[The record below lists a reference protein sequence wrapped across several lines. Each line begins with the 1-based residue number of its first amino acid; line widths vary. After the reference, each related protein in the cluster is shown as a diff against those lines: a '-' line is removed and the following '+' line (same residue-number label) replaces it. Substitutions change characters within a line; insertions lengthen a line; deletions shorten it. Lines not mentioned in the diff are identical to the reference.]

1 MNGATRCE
9 LGREPYCNMYMK
21 TISTGLLDSNCYIIG
36 DKNSA
41 VVIDAGA
48 DHAEV
53 LQILESQHLS
63 LEYIVLT
70 HAHIDH
76 VLNAGK
82 LRDAAGARVVIHED
96 DAPLLGDPVLNCSAL
111 FGLNK
116 VFGPAD
122 ILVKDGDS
130 INVGGI
136 NLQFIHT
143 PGHTPGS
150 ICVLA
155 GNELFS
161 GDTLFRLGVGRTDLG
176 AGSVQKLEAS
186 LGRLMELDDSII
198 VYPGHG
204 PATNIGYERRNN
216 PLAGDY

>member
-1 MNGATRCE
+1 
-9 LGREPYCNMYMK
+9 MYME
-21 TISTGLLDSNCYIIG
+21 TISAGLLDSNCYIIE
-36 DKNSA
+36 DESSA

-48 DHAEV
+48 DHRDI
-53 LQILESQHLS
+53 LQILISQHLT

-82 LRDAAGARVVIHED
+82 LRDATGAKLVIHED
-96 DAPLLGDPVLNCSAL
+96 DALLLGDPLMNCSAL
-111 FGLNK
+111 FGLTK

-122 ILVKDGDS
+122 IFVKDRDS

-136 NLQFIHT
+136 NLEFIHT

-150 ICVLA
+150 MCILA
-155 GNELFS
+155 GRRLFS
-161 GDTLFRLGVGRTDLG
+161 GDTLFRLGAGRTDFPGGDPVKL
-176 AGSVQKLEAS
+176 AGSLK
-186 LGRLMELDDSII
+186 RLAELDDSTE

-204 PATNIGYERRNN
+204 PATTIGYERRNN
-216 PLAGDY
+216 PLL